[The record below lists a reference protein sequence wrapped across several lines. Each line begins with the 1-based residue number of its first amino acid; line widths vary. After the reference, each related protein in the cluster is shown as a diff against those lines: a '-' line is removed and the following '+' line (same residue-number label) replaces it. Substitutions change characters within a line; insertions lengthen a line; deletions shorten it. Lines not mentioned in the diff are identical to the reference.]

1 MEPYAYAPY
10 ALIGAAHPT
19 HAQAHT
25 AAFVELG
32 ASYTAGA
39 VCQAKHWT
47 GWACVECRSVRK
59 KAASVETE
67 RGDESGAQLSRPS
80 TRPHHSSSVS
90 NSYGPWGGQ
99 ITDQRLS
106 PLQRGVSGQP
116 VLSHC
121 FVYIKSDSYTHTLG
135 RHEEPLLL

>member
-67 RGDESGAQLSRPS
+67 RGDERAVHNCPGLRPG
-80 TRPHHSSSVS
+80 R
-90 NSYGPWGGQ
+90 
-99 ITDQRLS
+99 ITAPPS
-106 PLQRGVSGQP
+106 ATPTVRGED
-116 VLSHC
+116 
-121 FVYIKSDSYTHTLG
+121 K
-135 RHEEPLLL
+135 